1 MELEALQETAAD
13 IKAQGASLVVISP
26 QLEKYSKSMVKKHNL
41 TFPLLRDED
50 NQLAAQFGLAFTLPN
65 DLAGLLPDIR
75 TVFDALRAYESDAPV
90 DLAALERQSANS
102 RQLPGFIA
110 LARSKADVRR
120 FDEQLRAPAGMQDR

>member
-50 NQLAAQFGLAFTLPN
+50 NQLASQFGLAFKLPE
-65 DLAGLLPDIR
+65 DLAGLYSQFGIDLVRYNDNDLWSLPMPGRFVLDQKGN
-75 TVFDALRAYESDAPV
+75 VV
-90 DLAALERQSANS
+90 SAETNPDYTHRPEPS
-102 RQLPGFIA
+102 EIVEVLKKIG
-110 LARSKADVRR
+110 
-120 FDEQLRAPAGMQDR
+120 